1 MSPVGIGAIDMDN
14 TFGYVVLVVL
24 IVAAYFRIRSRRR
37 TRQQSQAP
45 VLYRGTELR
54 AALADAP
61 GKSAWY
67 VCADGDVAVEEQIE
81 ARPLG
86 NAHHNGQF

>member
-45 VLYRGTELR
+45 VLYRGTELYR
-54 AALADAP
+54 QSLDNINVAP
-61 GKSAWY
+61 FVRQAQGL
-67 VCADGDVAVEEQIE
+67 
-81 ARPLG
+81 PLYHDEKQWRDPP
-86 NAHHNGQF
+86 N